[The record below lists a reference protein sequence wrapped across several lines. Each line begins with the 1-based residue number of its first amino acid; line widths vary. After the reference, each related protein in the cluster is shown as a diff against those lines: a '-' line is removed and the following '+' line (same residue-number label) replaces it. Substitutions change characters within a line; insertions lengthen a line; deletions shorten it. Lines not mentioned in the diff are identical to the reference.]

1 MRQANTISQ
10 FPKGKLGPHLGLSGR
25 FLRLLLGL
33 VVLTALWPKP
43 IPAAHA
49 AETVHVVRP
58 GDSLGII
65 AQRYQVSPEVLQ
77 RVNGIADPNLVQ
89 IGQSLIIPQRE
100 QVGTLAPVDAEASNL
115 PGDGGY
121 HRVQAGE
128 SLSQIAGR
136 YGLSLSTLLRLNG
149 LPDANT
155 IWVGQ
160 RLRLTARVAPVQTS
174 RPAIERP
181 ADLIHVVQADETL
194 AEIARRYGTTQEQ
207 LMVLNGLPHLNFLWP
222 GQRLRI
228 KAASTSAP
236 ASLGVAGAPA
246 DGQRWIEIDL
256 SDQTLTAWQGDVV
269 VMRTIVSTGKWSTP
283 TVKGDFAVYLK
294 LDSQHMYGAD
304 YDLPNVPWVMYF
316 YEDYAIHGA
325 YWHTNFGTPVS
336 HGCINMRPEEAE
348 ALYRWASVGTPVRVH
363 E

>member
-1 MRQANTISQ
+1 MPQPNIAPHS
-10 FPKGKLGPHLGLSGR
+10 PKGKIGPYFGLSGR
-25 FLRLLLGL
+25 FLHLLLGL
-33 VVLTALWPKP
+33 AMLIALWPGST
-43 IPAAHA
+43 PAAHA
-49 AETVHVVRP
+49 AEAIHVVRP
-58 GDSLGII
+58 GDSLGTI

-77 RVNGIADPNLVQ
+77 KVNGIVDPNLIQ
-89 IGQSLIIPQRE
+89 IGQSLIIPQGE
-100 QVGTLAPVDAEASNL
+100 PVGTLAPVDAGASTL

-128 SLSQIAGR
+128 SLSQIASQ

-160 RLRLTARVAPVQTS
+160 KLRLTARVAPVQTS
-174 RPAIERP
+174 RPAIEQP

-228 KAASTSAP
+228 KAAATSAP

-283 TVKGDFAVYLK
+283 TVKGDFAIYLK
-294 LDSQHMYGAD
+294 LDSQHMYGDD

-325 YWHTNFGTPVS
+325 YWHTSFGIPVS
-336 HGCINMRPEEAE
+336 HGCVNMRPEEAE
-348 ALYRWASVGTPVRVH
+348 ALYRWASVGTLVRVH
-363 E
+363 D